1 MKVNVNEFNQILSY
15 EGTPEEIAEF
25 VSTGIFGEF
34 FEEEVEECDEPVVTY
49 TEPADDDITDDFKTQ
64 IRKELDKSGIELTDE
79 EFEDAFKKTMEIVDL
94 VRSCDLFK

>member
-34 FEEEVEECDEPVVTY
+34 FEEEPDACDEPAVTY
-49 TEPADDDITDDFKTQ
+49 TEPADNDVTNDFKTQ
-64 IRKELDKSGIELTDE
+64 VREELDKSGIELTDE

-94 VRSCDLFK
+94 VRGCSLLK